1 MSAGNLDCTKERTA
15 WRNAFS
21 SGVKL
26 RSMRTL
32 LASRLPR
39 QRCCRLPFHGLLPF
53 GTDPEAASGARGL
66 HGGGGLPEG
75 GGILRG
81 GGGEPAQGQP
91 LGPDEDHRGPQ
102 GEGAGAEA
110 RSEEHTSELQSRFD
124 LVCRLL
130 LE

>member
-53 GTDPEAASGARGL
+53 GTDPEAVRGARGL
-66 HGGGGLPEG
+66 HGGGGLHEG
-75 GGILRG
+75 GGMLRG
-81 GGGEPAQGQP
+81 AGGEPAHGQH
-91 LGPDEDHRGPQ
+91 LGPDDDRGSPQ
-102 GEGAGAEA
+102 GEDAVAEA
-110 RSEEHTSELQSRFD
+110 E
-124 LVCRLL
+124 
-130 LE
+130 